1 MPRIFVP
8 QWVIAIL
15 LKAPQ
20 EFLGRASGTPR
31 HCRDRKSVFLI
42 RRILKSLICILQS
55 LIAIMPKAAR
65 STAQFMERASG
76 TPRHCR
82 DRKSV
87 FLIRRILKSLI
98 CILQSL
104 IAIMPKAAR
113 STAQFMERASGT
125 PRHCRDRKSAFF
137 NPINSEIVN
146 LHSAIVNCYYAK
158 FCKECSTIYG
168 ACQRHSPTL
177 P

>member
-8 QWVIAIL
+8 QWVMAIL

-55 LIAIMPKAAR
+55 LIAIMPNSAR
-65 STAQFMERASG
+65 STAQFMGPASG

-87 FLIRRILKSLI
+87 
-98 CILQSL
+98 
-104 IAIMPKAAR
+104 
-113 STAQFMERASGT
+113 
-125 PRHCRDRKSAFF
+125 FF

-177 P
+177 PRSQICILQSDKF